1 MKTTLIALALAAAAL
16 VGCASTAAV
25 TGVTGVLATPIA
37 VGASPEAQLQIGAQ
51 SVTAATVLANE
62 LLVNHKITV
71 TQAKSYRNMLAAA
84 GESLKDANS
93 DLVACRASTTAT
105 AATTDPC
112 WPRISDVVTIALT
125 NIAGVRTTLQA
136 K

>member
-25 TGVTGVLATPIA
+25 TGVLATPIA
-37 VGASPEAQLQIGAQ
+37 VGASPEAQIQTGAQ
-51 SVTAATVLANE
+51 GVTAATTLATVL
-62 LLVNHKITV
+62 LTDHKITV

-84 GESLKDANS
+84 GETLKDANT
-93 DLVACRASTTAT
+93 DLVACRTSTASTPASSP
-105 AATTDPC
+105 DPC
-112 WPRISDVVTIALT
+112 WPRVSDVVTIALS